1 MSEVSKCQ
9 QRENRLKIYFE
20 IYLAEIR
27 NRFLAVC
34 AIISEGKL
42 APGFVSSLLHRKTF
56 MYCNLEG
63 GITQRII
70 TKPNPPCIPKKNK

>member
-20 IYLAEIR
+20 IYLAEI

-42 APGFVSSLLHRKTF
+42 APG
-56 MYCNLEG
+56 
-63 GITQRII
+63 
-70 TKPNPPCIPKKNK
+70 